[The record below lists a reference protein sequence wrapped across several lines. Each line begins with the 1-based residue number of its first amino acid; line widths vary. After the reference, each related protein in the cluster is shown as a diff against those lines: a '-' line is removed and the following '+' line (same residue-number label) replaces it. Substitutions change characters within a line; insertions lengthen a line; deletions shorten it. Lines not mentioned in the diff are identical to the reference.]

1 MQFTDIQKLLT
12 NKWEDYDKKKKII
25 TSEVLGFR

>member
-1 MQFTDIQKLLT
+1 MQFTDIQNLKT
-12 NKWEDYDKKKKII
+12 KKGEDNEKKKII